1 MKANKKI
8 FQIRVFVTSFGFLY
22 LNVQKLNVLE
32 ASAVSFLASLGH
44 LLILL
49 VSRGPYLPSMLFFVV
64 KLLHS
69 NK

>member
-1 MKANKKI
+1 
-8 FQIRVFVTSFGFLY
+8 VTSFGFLY